1 MSRYWCLLD
10 FRNLS
15 RVSLVLSALALCS
28 CATDVRHAPGDSDGS
43 ARVRHEVVMQNPALT
58 PQNGGRLVDVSE
70 LETGDILLSA
80 GKGITTYGVE
90 LFTTSPVSHAAL
102 YVGQSEIIEA
112 VGQGVR
118 RRSLKASLEEEA
130 VVAAFR
136 TPALQPE
143 QAQRIVE
150 FAEAQIGKKYNHM
163 GVLLHAPF
171 SLERRL
177 CELPVIPT
185 RVRDACLRGVA
196 SIQLGAVS
204 DKSFFCSQ
212 FLIEAYRSAGAPI
225 TDADPRWISPGD
237 IMHMR
242 EGDVAS
248 MPANL
253 SLMYIGHLKFHA
265 PFALT
270 PPPAQEL

>member
-1 MSRYWCLLD
+1 
-10 FRNLS
+10 
-15 RVSLVLSALALCS
+15 
-28 CATDVRHAPGDSDGS
+28 
-43 ARVRHEVVMQNPALT
+43 
-58 PQNGGRLVDVSE
+58 
-70 LETGDILLSA
+70 
-80 GKGITTYGVE
+80 
-90 LFTTSPVSHAAL
+90 
-102 YVGQSEIIEA
+102 
-112 VGQGVR
+112 
-118 RRSLKASLEEEA
+118 
-130 VVAAFR
+130 
-136 TPALQPE
+136 LQPE

-212 FLIEAYRSAGAPI
+212 FLIEAYRRAGAPI

-265 PFALT
+265 PFELT